1 MELTTIWFILIAV
14 LWTGYFVLEGFDF
27 GVGMLF
33 PILGRGDGGLADPDH
48 DGETRRRVM
57 LSTIGPVWD
66 GNEVWLL
73 TAGGATFAAFP
84 EWYATLFS
92 GFYIPLLLI
101 LVALIVRALAF
112 DYRGKVDDPAWR
124 RRWDI
129 AIMVGSYGPA
139 LLWGVA
145 FTNIVRGVPIDADF
159 EYTGSLLT
167 LLNPAAL
174 LGGLATTTLFIAYG
188 AMFIA
193 LKTDGPIRHEA
204 RQLSVRVGVVA
215 AVLVAAWLAVI
226 QVSTGSAVSW
236 ILTGSAAV
244 LLLGALGMAHRG
256 SEGWGF
262 TLAFAAIGIAVISL
276 FVALFPDVMPSSTDP
291 AFSLTATNASS
302 TDYTLKIMT
311 WVAVLLTPVVLLYQ
325 SWTYW
330 IFRKRVSGHHIPTE
344 VAAAARQPASP
355 GRAGVER

>member
-33 PILGRGDGGLADPDH
+33 PVLGRGDDA
-48 DGETRRRVM
+48 ETRRRVM

-92 GFYIPLLLI
+92 GFYLPLLLI

-112 DYRGKVDDPAWR
+112 DYRGKVDDPVWR
-124 RRWDI
+124 SRWDM
-129 AIMVGSYGPA
+129 AIIFGSYLPA
-139 LLWGVA
+139 VLWGVA
-145 FTNIVRGVPIDADF
+145 FTNIVRGVPIDADQ
-159 EYTGSLLT
+159 EYTGSLFT

-174 LGGLATTTLFIAYG
+174 LGGLATASLFTAYG

-204 RQLSVRVGVVA
+204 RRLGVRVGVVA
-215 AVLVAAWLAVI
+215 AVLVAAWLVVVQAG
-226 QVSTGSAVSW
+226 TGSAVSW
-236 ILTGSAAV
+236 VLTGVAA
-244 LLLGALGMAHRG
+244 LLLLAGLAMAHRG

-262 TLAFAAIGIAVISL
+262 SLTFGAIAIAVISL
-276 FVALFPDVMPSSTDP
+276 FVALFPDVMPSSTDD
-291 AFSLTATNASS
+291 AFSLTTTNASS

-311 WVAVLLTPVVLLYQ
+311 WIAVLLTPVVLLYQ

-344 VAAAARQPASP
+344 VAVAARQQVTAGPADSD
-355 GRAGVER
+355 G